1 MANTRPYTRE
11 ELKGLRRANLQN
23 LFKIHNLKG
32 ANGTNSIL
40 IDSLV
45 EYFAS
50 PQYTSAHPP
59 QIPDKEKEKEKHVPA
74 RPHSVSSGKIEN
86 RYKNLPI
93 TTKPIPVKGRVVSGP
108 TRKPVE
114 KDPSTMTTKGS
125 QKKGAKEKVLPTI
138 AAAAISSE
146 DQSGPSES
154 YDAPQRTEIIIRPS
168 LPTPPK
174 SSSSQSH
181 PVSFSQVEALLSAND
196 ARWQAKLESLEKNL
210 NDQMERLR
218 LEMSQLRNQLQAQ
231 PHAGPSRDTGGSR
244 TWSPWENR
252 DRSASQPLP
261 SASILGKRRQHPLS
275 TAIGGE
281 GVDVGLE
288 QDDDRNESKR
298 VRFNGSKPGDDT
310 PLNEHPPSIIPRSSS
325 FTANAAAAAPP
336 PPPPRTP
343 SPQKTSAFGADYF
356 ANPSLTPLPSHSQS
370 SLIPRTPSPSRQ
382 GKVPD
387 NSQTPRLPND
397 WEGEGE
403 DSELSELD
411 DEDMTKGQRTPIS
424 RSMIPQFSTTP
435 EPPSHR
441 PISPT
446 MERSFSGSSDRFTPG
461 RVVIGSSA
469 TASTPLAQPPSFA
482 VDDANPNGIHLSNVT
497 DLERID
503 EMDESQNSQHSQI
516 HNQRLISPNGQL
528 NFPTIRPIP
537 RLSGLGTPKS
547 TQPHRIGTGGHQR
560 TISASS
566 SSSGTL
572 LAPPLL
578 IARNSRAGSEL
589 PLPTRHRVGSRG
601 LSPPPRPR
609 SANAI
614 HGRDTPPRT
623 IFPLNLPEPE
633 EGSGYVAGGKIRS
646 ASADYMHVA
655 MHGLQAGERAEAIG
669 NGEAEGNDGLD
680 FDDADIDMDHGIGKV
695 KKERERES
703 TRMLDIPTPSHRTL
717 LGTERYNDKRFGD
730 IPVSFGLDI
739 GAGESG
745 IWESPR

>member
-59 QIPDKEKEKEKHVPA
+59 QITEKEKEKEKDKHVPV
-74 RPHSVSSGKIEN
+74 RPHSAAGGKVEN

-93 TTKPIPVKGRVVSGP
+93 TAKPLPVKGRVVSGP
-108 TRKPVE
+108 TRKAIE
-114 KDPSTMTTKGS
+114 KDPSSTTTKGT
-125 QKKGAKEKVLPTI
+125 QKKGVSEKVLPTI
-138 AAAAISSE
+138 AAVATSNEDESGSS
-146 DQSGPSES
+146 DSFV
-154 YDAPQRTEIIIRPS
+154 APQRAEIIIQPS
-168 LPTPPK
+168 LPTPPT

-196 ARWQAKLESLEKNL
+196 ARWQAKLEALEKNL

-218 LEMSQLRNQLQAQ
+218 IEMNQLRSQVQTQ
-231 PHAGPSRDTGGSR
+231 AGPSRTSGGNR

-275 TAIGGE
+275 TAIDVE
-281 GVDVGLE
+281 GVGVGSE
-288 QDDDRNESKR
+288 EDDDRNEAKR

-310 PLNEHPPSIIPRSSS
+310 PLDEYPPFIIPPSSSS
-325 FTANAAAAAPP
+325 FAANA
-336 PPPPRTP
+336 PPPRTP

-356 ANPSLTPLPSHSQS
+356 ANPSLTPLPAHSQS

-382 GKVPD
+382 GTVPD

-461 RVVIGSSA
+461 RVVIGTSSIS
-469 TASTPLAQPPSFA
+469 TSTPLAQPPSFA
-482 VDDANPNGIHLSNVT
+482 VDDAIPNGIHLSNVT

-503 EMDESQNSQHSQI
+503 EMDESQNSQNSQN

-547 TQPHRIGTGGHQR
+547 AQPHRIGTGGHQR

-589 PLPTRHRVGSRG
+589 PLPTRQRVGSRG

-655 MHGLQAGERAEAIG
+655 LHGLQAGERDEANG
-669 NGEAEGNDGLD
+669 NGKAEGNDGLD

-730 IPVSFGLDI
+730 IPVSFGLDV
-739 GAGESG
+739 GGGESG

>member
-59 QIPDKEKEKEKHVPA
+59 QMTEKEKEKEKDKHVPV
-74 RPHSVSSGKIEN
+74 RPHSAAGGKVEN
-86 RYKNLPI
+86 RYKNIPI
-93 TTKPIPVKGRVVSGP
+93 TAKPLPVKGRVVSGP

-114 KDPSTMTTKGS
+114 KDTSSTTTKGT
-125 QKKGAKEKVLPTI
+125 QKKGVSEKVLPTI
-138 AAAAISSE
+138 AAAAPSNV

-154 YDAPQRTEIIIRPS
+154 YEAPQRTEIIIRPS
-168 LPTPPK
+168 LPTPPT

-181 PVSFSQVEALLSAND
+181 PVSLSQVEALLSAND
-196 ARWQAKLESLEKNL
+196 ARWQAKLEALEKNL
-210 NDQMERLR
+210 NDQMERLKI
-218 LEMSQLRNQLQAQ
+218 EMNQLRSQVQTQ
-231 PHAGPSRDTGGSR
+231 AGPSRTSGGSR

-281 GVDVGLE
+281 GVGIE
-288 QDDDRNESKR
+288 PESEDDRNESKR

-310 PLNEHPPSIIPRSSS
+310 PITEHPPSIIPPSSS
-325 FTANAAAAAPP
+325 FTANAAAAA
-336 PPPPRTP
+336 PPRTP

-370 SLIPRTPSPSRQ
+370 SLIPRTPSPSGQ
-382 GKVPD
+382 GTVPD

-397 WEGEGE
+397 WDSEGE

-411 DEDMTKGQRTPIS
+411 DEDMTKGQITPIS

-461 RVVIGSSA
+461 RVVVGSSA

-482 VDDANPNGIHLSNVT
+482 VDDVNLNGIHLSNVT

-503 EMDESQNSQHSQI
+503 EMDESQNSQNSQN
-516 HNQRLISPNGQL
+516 HNQRWISPNGQL

-566 SSSGTL
+566 STSATL

-655 MHGLQAGERAEAIG
+655 MHGLQAGERAEALG

-680 FDDADIDMDHGIGKV
+680 FDDADIHMDHGIGKV
-695 KKERERES
+695 KKERDRER
-703 TRMLDIPTPSHRTL
+703 TRIMDIPTPSHRTL

-730 IPVSFGLDI
+730 IPVPFGLDI
-739 GAGESG
+739 GEGESG